1 MEDLFRVLSSRQEDD
16 SPSISDF
23 NTAQQRAFGVN
34 GSLIIV
40 IVFVMGVRLYTRFSI
55 TKSIGADDFMMI
67 CRNREYHT
75 YSFQCIELYF
85 RGAI

>member
-67 CRNREYHT
+67 AGTVGIILTLSNA
-75 YSFQCIELYF
+75 SNFI
-85 RGAI
+85 